1 MWLLGSKPLH
11 FTKQNMASMMLHQ
24 QKRNQTLGANEK
36 NKKHGINPEKT
47 QVLSSSNEP

>member
-36 NKKHGINPEKT
+36 KTKSMELIRKKLKC
-47 QVLSSSNEP
+47 